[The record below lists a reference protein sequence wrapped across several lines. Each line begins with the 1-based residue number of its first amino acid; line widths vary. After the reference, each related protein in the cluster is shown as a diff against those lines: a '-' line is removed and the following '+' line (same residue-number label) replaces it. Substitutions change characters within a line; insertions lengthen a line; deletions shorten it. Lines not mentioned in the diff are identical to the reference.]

1 MTYSIVAR
9 DADNGEMGLAT
20 QSQAFA
26 VGSSVPWAEPGFGV
40 IATQSVAS
48 PYYGEL
54 GLDLLRGGMTAS
66 EALHALR
73 SVDPH
78 PERRQVAMIDAAGDV
93 AVYTGDGCV
102 AEAGHALGDTCCALA
117 NMAASAEVWTS
128 MVEAYESATGSM
140 AERLVGALHAA
151 ESHGGDIRG
160 RRSAAVVVVRS
171 ERTGRPWRDQLVDL
185 RVDDHEEP
193 VDELQRLVAANA
205 TYHQVVDGFEHAID
219 GDPERGLEVLDR
231 MDPGSFDAPDLQMWR
246 AVVLALAGH
255 HDAAVDELTRL
266 GEEHPAFVETARR
279 MATTP
284 LISDP
289 RRLLQ
294 ALTTARSGGDG

>member
-9 DADNGEMGLAT
+9 DADTGEMGLAT

-66 EALHALR
+66 ESLHALR

-78 PERRQVAMIDAAGDV
+78 PERRQVAMIDAGGDV

-102 AEAGHALGDTCCALA
+102 AEAGHAQGDTCCALA
-117 NMAASAEVWTS
+117 NMAASSEVWTA
-128 MVEAYESATGSM
+128 MVDAYESATGSM
-140 AERLVGALHAA
+140 AERLVDALHVA

-193 VDELQRLVAANA
+193 VDELQRLVEANA
-205 TYHQVVDGFEHAID
+205 TYHQVVDGFEQAID
-219 GDPERGLEVLDR
+219 GDPRRGLEHLER
-231 MDPGSFDAPDLQMWR
+231 MDPGSFSAPDLQMWR
-246 AVVLALAGH
+246 AVVLALAGD

-266 GEEHPAFVETARR
+266 GAEHPAFLETARR

-284 LISDP
+284 LIADP
-289 RRLLQ
+289 QQLLR
-294 ALTTARSGGDG
+294 ALASARPDGHG